1 MLNLGIL
8 LKEHIEKH
16 NLKKSEVARQLNISR
31 NYMSTLFSKQTMD
44 ISLWERICN
53 VIGLDPCAAF
63 GNTNATPGTTYN
75 GINASALLGQA
86 SVNIGENGYKELLAE
101 KERTIQILL
110 QQLGLKSGQ
119 ICDNVN

>member
-53 VIGLDPCAAF
+53 VIGLDPCVAF
-63 GNTNATPGTTYN
+63 GPTKSTSGTTYN